1 LPAGVSF
8 HGPAIV
14 DQLDS
19 TTVVP
24 PGAVATVDKFLNI
37 VMRLEA

>member
-1 LPAGVSF
+1 V
-8 HGPAIV
+8 IV

-24 PGAVATVDKFLNI
+24 PGWRAEVDEWLNI
-37 VMRLEA
+37 RMHREDER